1 MRSVLSFCALVTL
14 AVAAFGVASADAR
27 EVMQSNSSTQ
37 AASAISLPQGA
48 PTQLVQ
54 TGEAVAVLP
63 STSTDGSAA
72 GMAIGS
78 IALAAIAGGA
88 IAFGVRRAR

>member
-1 MRSVLSFCALVTL
+1 
-14 AVAAFGVASADAR
+14 
-27 EVMQSNSSTQ
+27 MQSGYSAQ
-37 AASAISLPQGA
+37 VASAISLPQGA

-63 STSTDGSAA
+63 STSTDASAA
-72 GMAIGS
+72 SMAIGS

-88 IAFGVRRAR
+88 IAFGVRRGR

>member
-1 MRSVLSFCALVTL
+1 MRGVLSFCAMAIL
-14 AVAAFGVASADAR
+14 AIAAFGVASADAK
-27 EVMQSNSSTQ
+27 ENQTGYGTGV
-37 AASAISLPQGA
+37 AGAIALPLTL

-63 STSTDGSAA
+63 STSTDGTAA

-78 IALAAIAGGA
+78 IALAALAGGA